1 MGNLATTLKTIDW
14 NGLREEGLKH
24 LQAMAGHLWTDYQTH
39 DPGVTIFELLCYAID
54 DLNTRLSQDIGVILA
69 KDRTEDTGRQFFSP
83 REVMTINPVTINDYR
98 KLLIDLPGVKN
109 AWFLPVTENRPT
121 LYYDQDN
128 STLLYDYAPGA
139 HRVALKGLWRVFIEK
154 DEDVTDE
161 TQLKTAVIER
171 LHAHRNLCE
180 DFVEV
185 NIMATETIAI
195 FSDIEIA
202 ENADANEVMGKI
214 YHDLAEFI
222 SPRVKQYSLK
232 RMLQKGKT
240 VEEIFTGPPLEY
252 GFIDDDELGTG
263 EKRKELHASDLI
275 RIIMAHPEVKDVRNL
290 YMGNIHSTD
299 IRDKQEWALVVDDT
313 KALVM
318 EPFNG
323 SKLRVFKDEKM
334 CPVDAGVVE
343 TVACRIK
350 KENNREIFDDPA
362 MDLSETLGEASPAL
376 LAYSPLTYKLPA
388 TYGVSE
394 TGLPSGVSAERLAQ
408 AKQLRAYLLFFEQ
421 ILVNYLKQLAS
432 FKHLFAFRQNRTEI
446 LKSYFTQFLPEEL
459 WAKDF
464 PEIGEIIT
472 HDPTENLAEND
483 QAFTR
488 KNRILDHLLAQFS
501 EKFSDY
507 AFFGFKYSMTENL
520 EPQQKERAYLAAKA
534 DFLENYPQLSRDR
547 NKAANYLTSNNGCR
561 QVDGLKQL
569 IATKLGIELETG
581 APVDLGNSEEFYV
594 VEHILF
600 RPDGSMPLDF
610 VCAEKIGAAH
620 RPDPYSQRLTFVLPK
635 NAGRFS
641 NSRFRELV
649 YATIANETPAHISYN
664 VLEFNPEQMRKFVNT
679 YEHFLREIPQH
690 KQDNSAQYNV
700 ARNTLMELL
709 GIGWP
714 GLPVLH
720 LDATDVFADGS
731 KPEHGS
737 YLSGWHDLSINK
749 HQAVAETDPARPQ
762 YFQPLVDAPAFLRFT
777 EETCLKLD
785 YPLVQKDFSIA
796 VVFRTPAHPDERGQ
810 NEEYYKL
817 IAGVDAGSTQF
828 SLGFT
833 SAGNVGAEVGGENV
847 RLESEAGC
855 AHVVVLSRDQKAGEI
870 RLAIDGVL
878 QTTRQTTEH
887 NPLNFSKVV
896 IGPGVDCDLGEVI
909 FLDSVLTGS
918 RKEKL
923 EGYLAQK
930 WGIPLSAVSSI
941 AIPALHLAADAGT
954 SMIKDDLTN
963 KVSVWQDLSES
974 RKVVI
979 PQHKE
984 MQPVYDGAGI
994 RGLPALQFDHSGL
1007 VIPNAAQEFFQ
1018 ADFTIGLVY
1027 QAQAGAGCLLDGT
1040 TTTEEN
1046 EENGFSLGLAE
1057 DGALEIRGKA
1067 DAVKLAAGLDQ
1078 AHLVVITGQL
1088 ASDHLMVTI
1097 WLDGK
1102 FYTNQEFTDQ
1112 ELFRTCPPNLTI
1124 GQSRRGKLGFKGKI
1138 GEVIIYNEALSA
1150 WQRQR
1155 LEQFLGEKWQIDR
1168 SGVDSVAPSVLH
1180 LDAARLGS
1188 VLDENGEPAVTGAKV
1203 KHWLDLG
1210 STDHHGIQENSYRRP
1225 EYLINGIND
1234 LATIKFS
1241 QQKVDADDFYEDYL
1255 NVDRVIQSDFTMMVV
1270 FKPDSQWYEEHD
1282 RLESI
1287 NRDTAWTEGVA
1298 LIDADCSGRYNDFG
1312 LSFGITG
1319 EKMIVMGGIGDRLT
1333 QDHTIKSR
1341 ELDFN
1346 HAHFVTF
1353 SREKASGEVKLY
1365 VDGLLQDQADLRDE
1379 VILNDSRTIKIGAF
1393 NSEGIP
1399 FHGLIGEIILFD
1411 QVLTEGQQRQIEE
1424 YLSTKWRIPLV
1435 NLPVDATGLR
1445 FHLDATVSARIAR
1458 DKENQVTEWSDLNNF
1473 SQVTAV
1479 YPETS
1484 MASETE
1490 TPPLYV
1496 TEGIF
1501 GKPALQFNNSLLTI
1515 APETSSDQDFTLA
1528 IVYHA
1533 LSPGNILDEGD
1544 EAGLVDH
1551 DAPDQSKNFG
1561 LTVTKNNT
1569 LGVRIGAQRIEAA
1582 ADFNLPHLAMI
1593 SLDQADGKVKIYVD
1607 GLLVASEAG
1616 APQIALEEI
1625 KELTIGAIRKAPQEA
1640 VSKGYFH
1647 GNIGEL
1653 FMFNRGLT
1661 ERERQDLE
1669 QYLSL
1674 KWRIDIS
1681 GVNRIV
1687 KPVLHLDAGKL
1698 STVITDEAARVS
1710 QWIDLTGSSNDA
1722 RQNNSA
1728 RQPVYRQAANHGLGV
1743 LSFDG
1748 TKQTCLTLKPV
1759 VHDDFTVIIVYR
1771 AEAGDSS
1778 AYMPVARDSFMVITD
1793 GDEVLANTLWE
1804 QLEEE
1809 GYIDGQGN
1817 VLPKLADDDYILSLS
1832 SVLWEALQTIYK
1844 DKITA
1849 VLSQYS
1855 GQQIPTDAFTSIG
1868 GVDQVL
1874 AQTIWLHL
1882 QAENYINDD
1891 GRVLKA
1897 EYNPNKVT
1905 FLNFCAESAIINV
1918 LLAENWPAG
1927 AGIFDGNCAGDR
1939 GQPNKRDFGILVG
1952 KDGRL
1957 IAVLGVPDEKDYRV
1971 EQKGA
1976 FDQWQI
1982 AILTRVKDTGVVRL
1996 SLDDQKP
2003 VEKRIAQ
2010 HISLKD
2016 SKRFTIGAVNTGG
2029 NHFTGD
2035 LAEII
2040 VLNQVPAD
2048 HELAAIRD
2056 HLVKKWGVVF

>member
-54 DLNTRLSQDIGVILA
+54 DLNTRLSQEIGVILA
-69 KDRTEDTGRQFFSP
+69 KDSTEDTGRQFFSP
-83 REVMTINPVTINDYR
+83 REVLTINPVTINDYR

-109 AWFLPVTENRPT
+109 AWLLPVTENRPT

-128 STLLYDYAPGA
+128 SALLYDYAPGA
-139 HRVALKGLWRVFIEK
+139 HRVVLKGLWRVFIEK

-161 TQLKTAVIER
+161 SQLKTAVIEK

-185 NIMATETIAI
+185 NIMATETITI
-195 FSDIEIA
+195 FTDIEIT
-202 ENADANEVMGKI
+202 ENTDANEVMGKI

-240 VEEIFTGPPLEY
+240 IEEIFTGPPLKN
-252 GFIDDDELGTG
+252 GFIDDDELGSG

-275 RIIMAHPEVKDVRNL
+275 RIIMAHPEVKEVRNL
-290 YMGNIHSTD
+290 YMGNMLSTD
-299 IRDKQEWALVVDDT
+299 MRDKQEWALVVDDT

-323 SKLRVFKDEKM
+323 NKLRVFKDGKL
-334 CPVDAGVVE
+334 CPVDASVVE

-350 KENNREIFDDPA
+350 KEKNREIFDDPA
-362 MDLSETLGEASPAL
+362 MDLPETLGEASAAL
-376 LAYSPLTYKLPA
+376 FTYSPLTYKLPA
-388 TYGVSE
+388 TFGVSE

-432 FKHLFAFRQNRTEI
+432 FKQLFAFRQNRTEL

-459 WAKDF
+459 WEKDF
-464 PEIGEIIT
+464 PELEAIINN
-472 HDPTENLAEND
+472 DPTESLGGKD
-483 QAFTR
+483 QGFTR
-488 KNRILDHLLAQFS
+488 KNRILDHLLAQFN

-520 EPQQKERAYLAAKA
+520 EPQQKERAYLEAKA

-547 NKAANYLTSNNGCR
+547 NKAVDYLLSNTGGR

-569 IATKLGIELETG
+569 IAKKLGINLETG
-581 APVDLGNSEEFYV
+581 TPVDLRNSEEFYV

-610 VCAEKIGAAH
+610 ICAEKVEAAH
-620 RPDPYSQRLTFVLPK
+620 QPDPYSQRLTFVLPK

-664 VLEFNPEQMRKFVNT
+664 VLEFNPEQMQKFVNT

-690 KQDNSAQYNV
+690 KQANSAPYNA
-700 ARNTLMELL
+700 ARNTIMELL

-720 LDATDVFADGS
+720 LDANDVFADGS

-749 HQAVAETDPARPQ
+749 HQAVAKSDLAQPQ
-762 YFQPLVDAPAFLRFT
+762 YFQPLVDTPAFLRFT
-777 EETCLKLD
+777 EETSLQID
-785 YPLVQKDFSIA
+785 HPFVQKDFSIA
-796 VVFRTPAHPDERGQ
+796 VVFRAPEQPDGPGENG
-810 NEEYYKL
+810 EIIKL
-817 IAGVDAGSTQF
+817 IAGVDGGSTQF

-833 SAGNVGAEVGGENV
+833 GEGNVGAEVRGETV
-847 RLESEAGC
+847 RLESKAGIP
-855 AHVVVLSRDQKAGEI
+855 HVAILIRDQKAGEI
-870 RLAIDGVL
+870 RLSIDGVL
-878 QTTRQTTEH
+878 QTTRQTMEH
-887 NPLNFSKVV
+887 NPLNFTKLVM
-896 IGPGVDCDLGEVI
+896 GPGADCDLGEVI
-909 FLDSVLTGS
+909 VLDSVLTGN

-923 EGYLAQK
+923 ETYLAQK

-941 AIPALHLAADAGT
+941 AIPALHLAADVGG
-954 SMIKDDLTN
+954 SLIKDDLTN
-963 KVSVWQDLSES
+963 KVSVWQDLSLG
-974 RKVVI
+974 RKGVI
-979 PQHKE
+979 PPYKE
-984 MQPVYDGAGI
+984 LQPVYDGVGI
-994 RGLPALQFDHSGL
+994 GSLPALQFDHSGL
-1007 VIPNAAQEFFQ
+1007 VIPNTAQEYFQ
-1018 ADFTIGLVY
+1018 ADFTICLVY
-1027 QAQAGAGCLLDGT
+1027 QAQAGSGCLLDGT

-1046 EENGFSLGLAE
+1046 EETGFSLGLAE
-1057 DGALEIRGKA
+1057 DGALEVRGKVE
-1067 DAVKLAAGLDQ
+1067 AVKLAAGLNQ

-1088 ASDHLMVTI
+1088 TSDQLMVTI

-1102 FYTNQEFTDQ
+1102 FYINQEFTDQ
-1112 ELFRTCPPNLTI
+1112 ALFRDCPPNLTI
-1124 GQSRRGKLGFKGKI
+1124 GQSRQGKHEFKGKI
-1138 GEVIIYNEALSA
+1138 GEVVIYNEALSA

-1155 LEQFLGEKWQIDR
+1155 LEQFLGEKWQLDC

-1188 VLDENGEPAVTGAKV
+1188 VLDEAGEPAVTGVKV

-1210 STDHHGIQENSYRRP
+1210 STDHHALQENNYRKP

-1234 LATIKFS
+1234 LPTIKFS
-1241 QQKVDADDFYEDYL
+1241 QEKVDPDDFYEDYL

-1270 FKPDSQWYEEHD
+1270 FKPDPQWYAEHD
-1282 RLESI
+1282 QLPI
-1287 NRDTAWTEGVA
+1287 ITQDTAWTEGVA

-1312 LSFGITG
+1312 LSFGVTG

-1341 ELDFN
+1341 ELDYN

-1353 SREKASGEVKLY
+1353 TREKASGEGKLY

-1379 VILNDSRTIKIGAF
+1379 VTLNDSRTIKIGAF
-1393 NSEGIP
+1393 NSEGLS

-1435 NLPVDATGLR
+1435 NLPVDATGLS
-1445 FHLDATVSARIAR
+1445 FHLDATVSTRIVKD
-1458 DKENQVTEWSDLNNF
+1458 DKNQVTQWSDLNNLR
-1473 SQVTAV
+1473 QLTAV

-1496 TEGIF
+1496 AEGIF

-1515 APETSSDQDFTLA
+1515 APETSSGQGFTLA

-1544 EAGLVDH
+1544 EAGLIDH
-1551 DAPDQSKNFG
+1551 YDPDQTKNFG

-1569 LGVRIGAQRIEAA
+1569 LGVRIGTQRIEATA
-1582 ADFNLPHLAMI
+1582 ALNSPHLAII
-1593 SLDQADGKVKIYVD
+1593 SLDQVDGSVKIYVD
-1607 GLLVASEAG
+1607 GLLEATEVG
-1616 APQIALEEI
+1616 VPQIALEEI
-1625 KELTIGAIRKAPQEA
+1625 KEITIGAIRKSPQEA
-1640 VSKGYFH
+1640 VSKGYYH

-1653 FMFNRGLT
+1653 FLFNRELR
-1661 ERERQDLE
+1661 ERERQDFE
-1669 QYLSL
+1669 NYLSL

-1687 KPVLHLDAGKL
+1687 KPVLHLDASRL

-1710 QWIDLTGSSNDA
+1710 QWIDLVGSSNDA
-1722 RQNNSA
+1722 RQTNSA
-1728 RQPVYRQAANHGLGV
+1728 RQPVYQHAAGDGLGT
-1743 LSFDG
+1743 LSFDSSA
-1748 TKQTCLTLKPV
+1748 QTCLTVKPV
-1759 VHDDFTVIIVYR
+1759 VHDDFTVFIVFR
-1771 AEAGDSS
+1771 AEAGESS
-1778 AYMPVARDSFMVITD
+1778 AYMPVARDSFMEISD
-1793 GDEVLANTLWE
+1793 GDATLANTLWE

-1817 VLPKLADDDYILSLS
+1817 VLPKLAEDDYTLSLS
-1832 SVLWEALQTIYK
+1832 TVLWAALQTIFK

-1849 VLSQYS
+1849 VLLQYS
-1855 GQQIPTDAFTSIG
+1855 GQQLPTAAFTSIG
-1868 GVDQVL
+1868 GVDQGL

-1882 QAENYINDD
+1882 QAEEYINED
-1891 GRVLKA
+1891 GRVLKT
-1897 EYNPNKVT
+1897 EYDPKKST
-1905 FLNFCAESAIINV
+1905 FIDFCAESAIINV
-1918 LLAENWPAG
+1918 LLAENWTAG

-1939 GQPNKRDFGILVG
+1939 GQPNKRDFGLLVG

-1957 IAVLGVPDEKDYRV
+1957 IATIGVPDEKDYRV
-1971 EQKGA
+1971 EQNASFG
-1976 FDQWQI
+1976 QRHI
-1982 AILTRVKDTGVVRL
+1982 AVLTRVKDTGVVRL
-1996 SLDDQKP
+1996 YLDNQAP
-2003 VEKRIAQ
+2003 VEKRIA
-2010 HISLKD
+2010 HNISLKD
-2016 SKRFTIGAVNTGG
+2016 SKRFTIGGVNTGG
-2029 NHFTGD
+2029 NHFTGE

-2040 VLNQVPAD
+2040 VLNQVPPD

-2056 HLVKKWGVVF
+2056 RLAKKWGVVF